1 LQIRHAAG
9 KPLWTRDFALGLCPA
24 ERLTARRF
32 CIGPATGT
40 DPDCCVRDTRP
51 KQNMPRSAQPLKL
64 SDKCRVLNALVT
76 EPVQRL
82 PRGQFWVTTVKAAF
96 LSFAML
102 AAIVVSGLGI
112 YAADAA
118 NNHNAVDG
126 YGVTA
131 SLR

>member
-1 LQIRHAAG
+1 LSGRPPISA
-9 KPLWTRDFALGLCPA
+9 PLRIDP
-24 ERLTARRF
+24 E
-32 CIGPATGT
+32 TGMNPT
-40 DPDCCVRDTRP
+40 CCVRDTGP
-51 KQNMPRSAQPLKL
+51 KQNMPRSAQLTKL

-76 EPVQRL
+76 VPVQRL
-82 PRGQFWVTTVKAAF
+82 PRGIFWVTTVKAAF

-102 AAIVVSGLGI
+102 AAIVLSGLGI

-131 SLR
+131 AR

>member
-1 LQIRHAAG
+1 
-9 KPLWTRDFALGLCPA
+9 
-24 ERLTARRF
+24 
-32 CIGPATGT
+32 
-40 DPDCCVRDTRP
+40 
-51 KQNMPRSAQPLKL
+51 M
-64 SDKCRVLNALVT
+64 
-76 EPVQRL
+76 
-82 PRGQFWVTTVKAAF
+82 TTVNTVKVAF

-118 NNHNAVDG
+118 NDHNVVDG

>member
-1 LQIRHAAG
+1 
-9 KPLWTRDFALGLCPA
+9 
-24 ERLTARRF
+24 
-32 CIGPATGT
+32 
-40 DPDCCVRDTRP
+40 
-51 KQNMPRSAQPLKL
+51 M
-64 SDKCRVLNALVT
+64 
-76 EPVQRL
+76 QRL

-102 AAIVVSGLGI
+102 AAIVLSGLGI

-131 SLR
+131 ATR